1 MKYYKILHDGRS
13 CHGGELKWSL
23 PHDGKPG
30 KWMPKIEGELIP
42 CENGYHLCRKSDVLE
57 WLDAEIYEAE
67 HRGEV
72 VESDSKVVVR
82 QVRLLRKIETWN
94 DKTARLFAV
103 WCAREAL
110 KLVDNPDPRSVEAVD
125 VAERY
130 ANGQADDEDLN
141 AAWAVARDAAWA
153 VARAAAWA
161 AAWAAAEDAAWAA
174 ARAAAEDAARDA
186 ARAAAEDAAWAVARA
201 AAWAVARAAA
211 WAAAWAAAEDAAWDA
226 ARAAAEDAARDAA
239 EDAAR
244 DAARDAAWA
253 AARAAQ
259 TEKLFEILGEED

>member
-1 MKYYKILHDGRS
+1 MEAAQLKGNNMKYYKILRDGRS

-30 KWMPKIEGELIP
+30 KWMPKIIGELVP
-42 CENGYHLCRKSDVLE
+42 CKNGYHLCRRSDIIK

-67 HRGEV
+67 YLGEI

-82 QVRLLRKIETWN
+82 QARLLKKIDTWN

-110 KLVDNPDPRSVEAVD
+110 KLVDNPDPRSVEAVN

-141 AAWAVARDAAWA
+141 AAWDAAWDAAWA
-153 VARAAAWA
+153 AARAAARAAAWA
-161 AAWAAAEDAAWAA
+161 AAEAAAEDAAWAA
-174 ARAAAEDAARDA
+174 AWAAAGAAAE
-186 ARAAAEDAAWAVARA
+186 
-201 AAWAVARAAA
+201 
-211 WAAAWAAAEDAAWDA
+211 AAAWAAAEA
-226 ARAAAEDAARDAA
+226 
-239 EDAAR
+239 
-244 DAARDAAWA
+244 AAWA
-253 AARAAQ
+253 ATEDAQ
-259 TEKLFEILGEED
+259 TEKLFEMLGEEG